1 MPHRH
6 RRKHNHDHYKHN
18 PKAEL
23 EFYDECNAYVST
35 TRAVAEGESR
45 SFILVEVTTTSK
57 HIQCVVHCIDPG
69 VKEGYIAE
77 QKLNMCQ
84 LAIVHSKEVI
94 GDAMSRILTNVTHAQ
109 QLSQLMGEPIQDI
122 LNTLLKSKS
131 ARDEAE
137 DLLNGILS
145 EAHKRVSDG

>member
-1 MPHRH
+1 MPDRH
-6 RRKHNHDHYKHN
+6 RRKHSHYKHN

-35 TRAVAEGESR
+35 TRAIAEGESR
-45 SFILVEVTTTSK
+45 SFMLVEVTTTSE

-69 VKEGYIAE
+69 VKEGFIAK

-84 LAIVHSKEVI
+84 LAIVHSKDNV
-94 GDAMSRILTNVTHAQ
+94 GNAMGRMLANVTRAQ
-109 QLSQLMGEPIQDI
+109 ELSQLMDVPIGDI